1 MLRFQIKVYQELGNI
16 EVCTHYEL
24 MNKDVAQYAGEVHSK
39 HGATVVIDDIMTL
52 TTMIYRKGKRVE

>member
-1 MLRFQIKVYQELGNI
+1 MLRFQIRVYQELDNI

-24 MNKDVAQYAGEVHSK
+24 VNKEVAQYAGEIHSK
-39 HGATVVIDDIMTL
+39 HGATVVIDDTMAL